1 MRILKRALLAALLMA
16 LAVPALAELD
26 VIDHYVVKADVRAY
40 MTDEDMEYYRKA
52 IDAVL
57 AREDEVRLSDDYDAN
72 LRVLG
77 ALSNNPLYFLVK
89 REDFNSKHTK
99 LRFQ

>member
-40 MTDEDMEYYRKA
+40 MMRSCSSSST
-52 IDAVL
+52 
-57 AREDEVRLSDDYDAN
+57 ARFSPA
-72 LRVLG
+72 
-77 ALSNNPLYFLVK
+77 
-89 REDFNSKHTK
+89 
-99 LRFQ
+99 

>member
-52 IDAVL
+52 IDSR
-57 AREDEVRLSDDYDAN
+57 ARTRCA
-72 LRVLG
+72 
-77 ALSNNPLYFLVK
+77 
-89 REDFNSKHTK
+89 
-99 LRFQ
+99 